1 MSMSKPGGRGGA
13 VAFARA
19 PRGGV
24 VEGGAPAFVKAASD
38 RSRNVAERWWARR
51 DHQVIV
57 TRSKDN
63 RQNALSNEGTAEA
76 GGGGGA
82 VKLGAI

>member
-1 MSMSKPGGRGGA
+1 MLVKKYRFVSS
-13 VAFARA
+13 
-19 PRGGV
+19 V
-24 VEGGAPAFVKAASD
+24 VVGLSSGWLRGGAPAFVKAASD